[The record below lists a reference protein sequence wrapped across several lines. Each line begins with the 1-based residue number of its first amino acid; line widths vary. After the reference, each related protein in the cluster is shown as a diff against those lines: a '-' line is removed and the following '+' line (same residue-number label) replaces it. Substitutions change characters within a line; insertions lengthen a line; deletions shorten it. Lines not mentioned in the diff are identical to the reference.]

1 MGSCVF
7 GRELT
12 CEYGTSYN
20 VLWPRYNQ
28 CQISSVD
35 LSEQYKT
42 VAHTFSGSSAQKSAV
57 TVVRFETP
65 SQIEFLPTQILN
77 DFPQLNGIGIIGCD
91 TFTIIRDNFFGQEFN
106 VIEYLYLWKNK
117 IEAIEANAFHHLTN
131 LKWILLTEN
140 QLRSLPHQI
149 FKTNPE
155 MIAIWLYANKINSI
169 TPDFFKNLN
178 KLQYVY
184 FPSNQ
189 CTNKVFGC
197 YTGSCSVSQSELD
210 SGLSTCFKNCLDD
223 VECAAKSRKLD
234 NLSSEQIEKNLDLI
248 ISSGHTEKLIEKGY
262 GDLIPKNDSKP
273 KPEVV
278 QEETENFKN
287 ETLECDAKKFEEI
300 SRDLKEL
307 KVQHETL
314 GNNLTLL
321 VQSNAEC
328 KNDSGSI
335 HTELKSLKQELT
347 DLKLTLKESKDCS
360 VETANLETKLG
371 ELFKKEFKK
380 FVKELNE
387 GA

>member
-1 MGSCVF
+1 
-7 GRELT
+7 
-12 CEYGTSYN
+12 
-20 VLWPRYNQ
+20 
-28 CQISSVD
+28 
-35 LSEQYKT
+35 
-42 VAHTFSGSSAQKSAV
+42 
-57 TVVRFETP
+57 
-65 SQIEFLPTQILN
+65 
-77 DFPQLNGIGIIGCD
+77 
-91 TFTIIRDNFFGQEFN
+91 
-106 VIEYLYLWKNK
+106 
-117 IEAIEANAFHHLTN
+117 
-131 LKWILLTEN
+131 
-140 QLRSLPHQI
+140 
-149 FKTNPE
+149 
-155 MIAIWLYANKINSI
+155 
-169 TPDFFKNLN
+169 
-178 KLQYVY
+178 
-184 FPSNQ
+184 
-189 CTNKVFGC
+189 
-197 YTGSCSVSQSELD
+197 
-210 SGLSTCFKNCLDD
+210 LDD